1 MITEKEGFDKIQLMM
16 SEQGYAMTHNYKI
29 RYDKG
34 AYSII
39 LCPHQRNYH
48 AFDIKH
54 MYDTIGV
61 ENIITWKMEVDHL
74 SKAIAFTLILNVTEE
89 GE

>member
-16 SEQGYAMTHNYKI
+16 SDQGYAMTHNYKI

-48 AFDIKH
+48 VFDIKH

-61 ENIITWKMEVDHL
+61 ENITINNIWFL
-74 SKAIAFTLILNVTEE
+74 LLYRIIFSRI
-89 GE
+89 